1 MKRIGPLLLLCA
13 ALMAGPAAAQ
23 ERFRKTPPP
32 PDPLP
37 GLRLPPIETSS
48 ISNGLRI
55 AAVPWTGAPL
65 MSLQLI
71 LDAGESRS
79 PESLPGLATCAAH
92 MFLRGTRFRSGED
105 IENLIESL
113 GGRITLDVTQ
123 DHVFFT
129 FLFLEEA
136 LDQVLNLLR
145 EMLIAPGFSEREL
158 ANLKYSLRYDLMDKN
173 KDPETAAR
181 KHLLRLLFQG
191 HPYARFAF
199 DPDVIKNWT
208 MRDLTAFFDRHY
220 RPNAA
225 HLVFVGDIQA
235 PAAAKKAARFLI
247 AWQAR
252 DIPALTM
259 PAPRVQ
265 DRDRICFIDI
275 PEAKVCAVAAGV
287 LLPIPDSS
295 ERFTLSVLNEILGGT
310 TGSRLFMTL
319 REAKGFAYSAFSE
332 IDYFRSGAVFV
343 ARSLT
348 PAASIVPSVLEMI
361 KILRSPAREPIPP
374 DEIELAKSTLI
385 GNFPLRLARFEDF
398 VARAGLIE
406 AVGWGPEAWN
416 RYYEPMWLV
425 GPERVTAAAVR
436 IFQARLVVV
445 IAGDKRACDERL
457 ADFDTVEYYDSKGQ
471 IQYRKDR
478 NAKEP

>member
-1 MKRIGPLLLLCA
+1 MNRIGPVLLLCA
-13 ALMAGPAAAQ
+13 AVLAGPAASQ
-23 ERFRKTPPP
+23 ERFRRTPPP

-37 GLRLPPIETSS
+37 GLRLPPIEESS
-48 ISNGLRI
+48 IPNGLRI

-79 PESLPGLATCAAH
+79 PENLPGLATCAAH
-92 MFLRGTRFRSGED
+92 LFLRGTRFRSGED
-105 IENLIESL
+105 IEDLIESL

-158 ANLKYSLRYDLMDKN
+158 ANLKFSLRYDLIDKN
-173 KDPETAAR
+173 KDPEIAAR
-181 KHLLRLLFQG
+181 RQLLRLLFQG

-208 MRDLTAFFDRHY
+208 MRDLAAFFDRYY

-225 HLVFVGDIQA
+225 HLVFVGDIQG
-235 PAAAKKAARFLI
+235 PAATKKAARFLSV
-247 AWQAR
+247 WQAR
-252 DIPALTM
+252 DIPALSM

-265 DRDRICFIDI
+265 DRDRVCFIDI

-287 LLPIPDSS
+287 VLPNPDPS
-295 ERFTLSVLNEILGGT
+295 ERFTLSVLNQILGGT

-319 REAKGFAYSAFSE
+319 REAKGLAFSAFSE

-343 ARSLT
+343 ARSLNPVST
-348 PAASIVPSVLEMI
+348 IVPAVQEMI
-361 KILRSPAREPIPP
+361 KILRSPGREPIPP

-385 GNFPLRLARFEDF
+385 GNFPLRLGRFEDF

-416 RYYEPMWLV
+416 RYYEPMWMV
-425 GPERVTAAAVR
+425 GPERVADAAARV
-436 IFQARLVVV
+436 FQSRLVVV

-457 ADFDTVEYYDSKGQ
+457 ADFETVEYYDSKGQ
-471 IQYRKDR
+471 YQYRKDR